1 MPTVVGKQRMKT
13 ADEFENI
20 LVKVNRDGSQIRLK
34 DIAQVGLGS
43 ESFATS
49 AKYNGKAAAGIGLR
63 LAPGAN
69 LLDTMSAVRSTVA
82 ALEPYMP
89 AGMKVVYP
97 YDTSPVVKASIE
109 AVVHTLLEAIVL
121 VVVVMFLFL
130 QNIRATLIPTLAVP
144 VVLLGTFGVLFA
156 CGFTINVLTMFAMVL
171 AIGLLVDDAIVVV
184 ENVERVMA
192 EEGLSPKEATRKSM
206 GQIQGAL
213 VGIAM
218 VISAVFMP
226 MAFFPGSA
234 GVIYRQFSITI
245 ITAMGLSVLMA
256 LIFTPALC
264 ATLLKPA
271 KPGHTHEKRGFF
283 GWFNRTFDATAGR
296 YQKGVAGILRRRIA
310 SIAVY
315 AVIVAGV
322 AFLFGR
328 LPSTFLPNEDQ
339 GVIFVE
345 AQLPPNAT
353 AERTEA
359 VLTEV
364 RNYLL
369 QQEGSSVASAYT
381 VNGFNFASR
390 GQNSAL
396 VFVNLK
402 PFEERPSQEQSA
414 FAVAQRA
421 AGPFC
426 PDQGCQGHRVRA
438 AGHAR
443 AGQRHGLRYLPPG
456 PCRAWT
462 RGPDAGARPVP
473 AARQPGSDAQPR
485 ATERQVG

>member
-1 MPTVVGKQRMKT
+1 MPCASGSTRSKLNSYQLTPSDVLAAIQAQNVQVSSGQLGGLPAHQGVQLNATVIGKQRMKT
-13 ADEFENI
+13 AEEFENI
-20 LVKVNRDGSQIRLK
+20 LLKVNPDGSQVRLK
-34 DIAQVGLGS
+34 DIAERRPRQRELCH
-43 ESFATS
+43 
-49 AKYNGKAAAGIGLR
+49 LR
-63 LAPGAN
+63 QIQRQARRRHRRCVSLPAPISSTPCPRCGARWPRWN
-69 LLDTMSAVRSTVA
+69 
-82 ALEPYMP
+82 PYMP

-109 AVVHTLLEAIVL
+109 AVVHTLVEAIVL

-271 KPGHTHEKRGFF
+271 RPGHTHEKRGFF

-322 AFLFGR
+322 AFLFGA
-328 LPSTFLPNEDQ
+328 PSL
-339 GVIFVE
+339 
-345 AQLPPNAT
+345 
-353 AERTEA
+353 
-359 VLTEV
+359 
-364 RNYLL
+364 
-369 QQEGSSVASAYT
+369 
-381 VNGFNFASR
+381 
-390 GQNSAL
+390 
-396 VFVNLK
+396 
-402 PFEERPSQEQSA
+402 
-414 FAVAQRA
+414 
-421 AGPFC
+421 
-426 PDQGCQGHRVRA
+426 H
-438 AGHAR
+438 
-443 AGQRHGLRYLPPG
+443 
-456 PCRAWT
+456 
-462 RGPDAGARPVP
+462 VP
-473 AARQPGSDAQPR
+473 AQ
-485 ATERQVG
+485 